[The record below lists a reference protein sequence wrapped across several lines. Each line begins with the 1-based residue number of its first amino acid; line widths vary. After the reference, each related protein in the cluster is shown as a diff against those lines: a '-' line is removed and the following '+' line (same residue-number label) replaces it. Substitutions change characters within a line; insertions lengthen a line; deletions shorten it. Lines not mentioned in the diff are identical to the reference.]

1 MQHGGNVASTMW
13 LHAFAVQMIG
23 LLCSRRLS
31 LAVLFVLIIH
41 ASSTPP
47 APTAPTASFIPAA
60 PDATRQSKAGEAAAL
75 DLLADAQ
82 QMASQALEWVY
93 EADAHIRAMMS
104 HGFPGLTALNT
115 YIVQRKQ
122 QHERLIALSAAD
134 QHALF
139 SLEEL
144 LLAAVQNMS
153 LTSGKSLAEGHHSSV
168 QDLVNSRRRQ
178 GAACMHTHASTC
190 SRVRE
195 TCAPSL
201 QNKSVHGHTDLDTD
215 LHMHMRKFT
224 HTCTHARAHRHVH
237 AHVSRH
243 ARA

>member
-1 MQHGGNVASTMW
+1 
-13 LHAFAVQMIG
+13 MIG
-23 LLCSRRLS
+23 LLCSRQLS
-31 LAVLFVLIIH
+31 LTVLFVLVIH
-41 ASSTPP
+41 ASSTTP
-47 APTAPTASFIPAA
+47 APAPAAPFIPSA

-75 DLLADAQ
+75 HLLADAQ
-82 QMASQALEWVY
+82 HMASQSLERVH

-201 QNKSVHGHTDLDTD
+201 QNKSVHGHTDAQTYVHRLA
-215 LHMHMRKFT
+215 
-224 HTCTHARAHRHVH
+224 HAYAQVH
-237 AHVSRH
+237 AHMH
-243 ARA
+243 ARTRTSTCACTCV